1 MIGDA
6 RYFCDGGSCKI
17 GCTFPLRYH
26 VGMML
31 INNNPTTN
39 EVVCKFTTL
48 AHADIVMVT
57 LLVHISQPYHVDDS
71 EWSVR

>member
-1 MIGDA
+1 MRD
-6 RYFCDGGSCKI
+6 
-17 GCTFPLRYH
+17 TFVKVVH
-26 VGMML
+26 VKLVAHFPCVIMLGMML

-39 EVVCKFTTL
+39 EMVCKFTTL

-71 EWSVR
+71 E